1 MKRSAKAYSCYPS
14 DPNPDIQFHFI
25 VFATNAPMARRLA
38 LQDWPEVP
46 ADMSSVVARR
56 FPDADGMA
64 PSGTVWTEAWDAPVE
79 HYKGALDFW
88 SIDGHRRAGGDDE
101 S

>member
-38 LQDWPEVP
+38 LRDWPDVP
-46 ADMSSVVARR
+46 EEISSVTARR

-64 PSGTVWTEAWDAPVE
+64 PSGTVWTDAWDAPE
-79 HYKGALDFW
+79 KHSGAALSFW
-88 SIDGHRRAGGDDE
+88 SDDE